1 MSDKELLEN
10 ANAKLKQ
17 TGISL
22 VIIRAGTH
30 PDDQY
35 CAELVTG
42 PGYPDEECAP
52 MGDAEPKLL
61 DYEVGS
67 DPKTVINLVLFRELC
82 RDLKFR

>member
-1 MSDKELLEN
+1 MSDKELLES

-17 TGISL
+17 IGTPL

-30 PDDQY
+30 SDGQY

-42 PGYPDEECAP
+42 PGYPDEDCAP

-61 DYEVGS
+61 DHEVGS

-82 RDLKFR
+82 RERGR